1 MDSFEVSAGGQPQM
15 SFMCLRCMN
24 EFGSFTQQLMERVT
38 QDLPREE
45 QVVAIRALLDEAERH
60 MRQWV
65 SERDS
70 R

>member
-1 MDSFEVSAGGQPQM
+1 M